1 MKRRIVFCATLTII
15 LFLYLISVCNFF
27 IAKGCYGP
35 HITAEIS
42 ATKAYLNENVTI
54 RGKICPPE
62 PNATVRVTF
71 TRPDYTWI
79 DKYVTADPETGE
91 FMVTQ
96 TLDMVGYWNI
106 FAIYG
111 HLCDRLYVN
120 VTDPANPLAPLPMPT
135 LPPYRPN
142 VPLVAAT
149 TILISIGLIA
159 VITGRKNKTRN
170 VSSLRLFIQIG
181 MVFLIFF
188 GMFIDH
194 RIIFVPAEQISP
206 HEFLVV
212 TDVFGVSMPEGFPV
226 PFFGCYYP
234 CGRTVTCA
242 LWELQT
248 YLYPFWDT
256 GRGWGVEYVSHGIM
270 RLAVVVGALFILS
283 LLFGRF
289 FCGWICPFGLYM
301 DLLSRFRKTLRIEHR
316 NFSNRFNEKFH
327 QLGYV
332 ILALLI
338 ILSVI
343 FGSQAILG
351 AQLMPGT
358 ENGGFIYTYFSVPF
372 CRVCPMKPLCVLL
385 QASVGIMR
393 LEWLTENTVG
403 DFYHLGL
410 YLTSINLFVL
420 GLVTVAAFFY
430 RRVWCRICPL
440 GALIALSSRFPPFKH
455 FSGIRLEKVEE
466 KCNKCGICK
475 RVCPTQV
482 TDVYEKKSGDVTS
495 SNCILCLRCIE
506 MCPYE
511 ETLKM
516 KFFGKTVFKSR
527 NWLKMN
533 MMVE

>member
-1 MKRRIVFCATLTII
+1 MRRLLVFCVTLTIT
-15 LFLYLISVCNFF
+15 LCLHSISTCNLPP
-27 IAKGCYGP
+27 ANGCYGP
-35 HITAEIS
+35 HITAEIN
-42 ATKAYLNENVTI
+42 ATEASINENITI
-54 RGKICPPE
+54 TGKICPAE

-79 DKYVTADPETGE
+79 DQYVKADPETGE
-91 FMVTQ
+91 FKVTQ

-106 FAIYG
+106 FPIYG

-120 VTDPANPLAPLPMPT
+120 VTDPADPRAPLPTPT

-142 VPLVAAT
+142 VSLVTAT
-149 TILISIGLIA
+149 AISISIGVVA
-159 VITGRKNKTRN
+159 VTTGRKNKTRN
-170 VSSLRLFIQIG
+170 VSSLRLLVQIG
-181 MVFLIFF
+181 MIFLIFF

-194 RIIFVPAEQISP
+194 RVIPVPAEQITP

-212 TDVFGVSMPEGFPV
+212 TNVFGVSMPDGFPV

-234 CGRTVTCA
+234 CGKTVTCA

-270 RLAVVVGALFILS
+270 RLAIVIGALFVLS
-283 LLFGRF
+283 LLLGKF
-289 FCGWICPFGLYM
+289 FCGWVCPFGLYM
-301 DLLSRFRKTLRIEHR
+301 DLLSRLRKALRIEHR
-316 NFSNRFNEKFH
+316 NFSDRFNEKFH

-332 ILALLI
+332 ILALII

-343 FGSQAILG
+343 FGSQAIFG
-351 AQLMPGT
+351 TQLVPGT
-358 ENGGFIYTYFSVPF
+358 EKGGFIYTYFAAPF
-372 CRVCPMKPLCVLL
+372 CQVCPMKPLCVML
-385 QASVGIMR
+385 QASVGLMR
-393 LEWLTENTVG
+393 PEWLTENTTG
-403 DFYHLGL
+403 EFYQLGM

-440 GALIALSSRFPPFKH
+440 GALIALFSRFSPFKR
-455 FSGIRLEKVEE
+455 FSGVRLEKVEE
-466 KCNKCGICK
+466 KCTKCGICK

-495 SNCILCLRCIE
+495 SNCILCLRCVE

-511 ETLKM
+511 DTLKT
-516 KFFGKTVFKSR
+516 KFLGKTVFKSR
-527 NWLKMN
+527 NWLK
-533 MMVE
+533 

>member
-1 MKRRIVFCATLTII
+1 MRRRIVYSVALAVMLC
-15 LFLYLISVCNFF
+15 LYLIPMYFSIV
-27 IAKGCYGP
+27 KGCYGP

-42 ATKAYLNENVTI
+42 TTKAYLNDNVTI
-54 RGKICPPE
+54 TGKICPPE
-62 PNATVRVTF
+62 SNAIVRVTF

-79 DKYVTADPETGE
+79 DRYIPADPETGE
-91 FMVTQ
+91 FRVTQ

-106 FAIYG
+106 FTIYG

-120 VTDPANPLAPLPMPT
+120 VTDPVDPLAPLPTPT
-135 LPPYRPN
+135 LPPYRFN
-142 VPLVAAT
+142 VPLVAT
-149 TILISIGLIA
+149 TAISISIGA
-159 VITGRKNKTRN
+159 ASVITWRKNKTRN
-170 VSSLRLFIQIG
+170 VSSLRLFIQIS

-194 RIIFVPAEQISP
+194 RIIYVPAEQISP

-212 TDVFGVSMPEGFPV
+212 TNVFGVSMPEGFPV

-256 GRGWGVEYVSHGIM
+256 GRGWGVEYISHGIT
-270 RLAVVVGALFILS
+270 RLAVVIGSLLILA
-283 LLFGRF
+283 LLFGRL

-301 DLLSRFRKTLRIEHR
+301 DLLSRLRKTLRIKHQ
-316 NFSNRFNEKFH
+316 NFSDRFNERFR

-332 ILALLI
+332 ILALTI

-343 FGSQAILG
+343 FGSQAIFG
-351 AQLMPGT
+351 AQLLPGT
-358 ENGGFIYTYFSVPF
+358 EKGGFIYTYLSVPF

-385 QASVGIMR
+385 QTLVGIMR
-393 LEWLTENTVG
+393 LEWLIENTTG
-403 DFYHLGL
+403 EFYHLGM
-410 YLTSINLFVL
+410 YLTSINLFML
-420 GLVTVAAFFY
+420 ALVTVAAFFY

-440 GALIALSSRFPPFKH
+440 GALIALFNRSPPLKP
-455 FSGIRLEKVEE
+455 FSNIRLEKVEE
-466 KCNKCGICK
+466 KCTKCGICK
-475 RVCPTQV
+475 RVCPMQV

-495 SNCILCLRCIE
+495 SNCIMCLRCIE

-527 NWLKMN
+527 NWL
-533 MMVE
+533 E